1 METLLE
7 IGYEYFRNKN
17 LFKRHKYASP
27 KASNIEYIQT
37 LSPRYGLGSVIFLKT
52 FAYLGELLRSQPQY
66 EVPGGSQIK
75 LELTEMINIG
85 LVRLYPRKLP
95 KASFGPAK

>member
-52 FAYLGELLRSQPQY
+52 FAHLL
-66 EVPGGSQIK
+66 K
-75 LELTEMINIG
+75 
-85 LVRLYPRKLP
+85 P
-95 KASFGPAK
+95 KIL